1 MSRRDGDAYEA
12 ERARF
17 LEAFGENLRDLRD
30 CRNLSQDALADLANV
45 HRTHLSALELGLR
58 DPHLSMLAILADAL
72 KVPPGAF
79 FDGLP
84 VPRERK
90 APTHFKRGLAAGVG
104 A

>member
-1 MSRRDGDAYEA
+1 MSWRDGDAYDA

-17 LEAFGENLRDLRD
+17 LEAFGEKLRALRDH
-30 CRNLSQDALADLANV
+30 RNLSQDALADLANV

-72 KVPPGAF
+72 EVPPGAF

-90 APTHFKRGLAAGVG
+90 APTHSKRGFAAGR
-104 A
+104 AA